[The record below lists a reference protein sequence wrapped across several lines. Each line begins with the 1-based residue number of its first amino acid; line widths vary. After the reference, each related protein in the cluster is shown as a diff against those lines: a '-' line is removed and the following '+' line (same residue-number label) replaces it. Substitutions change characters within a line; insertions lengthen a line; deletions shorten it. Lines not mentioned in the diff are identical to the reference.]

1 MTPKWITEIRCR
13 VRALLKRRQLDRDLR
28 EELSFHLAMRQ
39 EKYQVAGMAPEEA
52 HIAARR
58 RFGNLTGFKEACREM
73 WTFAWFEDLVQDVRY
88 GLRQLRRNP
97 GFTAVAVITLA
108 LGIAVNTTIFS
119 MISEVLLRKPP
130 VRDPD
135 RVTMVSSKNVVRG
148 YDLQQAS
155 ALDFEAWREQNHV
168 FKDMAAGDMELPFT
182 LTAGGGAQLLVGD
195 RVTPNYFRV
204 LGISPA
210 LGRTFLGSEGEPG
223 HDHVVILSHALWVE
237 RYGGNPDVV
246 GRSVELDGE
255 PYTIVGIMPL
265 GTDMPIFTP
274 SLWTPLAFTAHDL
287 SAPARA
293 NRNFYVF
300 ARLKPGVTVEQAQA
314 EMASIAGRLAEAH
327 PKTDKGWGT
336 TVLTLQEFLIRSA
349 HVRRGLTVLLATVG
363 FVLLIACAN
372 IAGLLLAR
380 GAARGHEMA
389 IRSAV
394 GASRLR
400 LIRQMLAE
408 SLLIGAAGGA
418 AGLLMS
424 VWGIHLLRYGLDFN
438 FYVRQMN
445 SGLYL
450 DKTTLTFT
458 LAVSLVTAVVFGFAP
473 AVRVSKTN
481 LSGALKEGGRTE
493 SGGRGGNKMRSVLVV
508 GEIGLALL
516 LLAGAGVMMRDL
528 VRELTEKEGFNPNHV
543 ITAAIHLKGR
553 NYQSPAQQ
561 VAFFDRVTER
571 LEQLPGIESASAT
584 SDLPLAGGSGHVSFS
599 IEGQAPLPRSKRSV
613 TEDIVAG
620 PAYFRTMQISL
631 LEGRFFAPSDN
642 THSPVV
648 AIANE
653 KFARRFFPEG
663 NAIGQ
668 RIKLDTDHPV
678 WAEIV
683 GIVGNV
689 EDYMGQLSPDA
700 QVYESYLQTPISDMS
715 LVVRSPLA
723 PSAVAPMLRRAV
735 WSVDKDQPVGD
746 AEGSVLTMS
755 AVANENAGG
764 DKLMTSLM
772 GVFAALA
779 LALAAVGIYGVI
791 AYSVNQRAH
800 EIGIR
805 MALGARKVDVLRLV
819 LRQGGLLTLMGCA
832 IGFPLALPLPRL
844 FAAVFNGFAPQGSL
858 AAILACLVVA
868 VVSMLATYIPAH
880 RASRVDPMAALRYE

>member
-1 MTPKWITEIRCR
+1 MIPDWVTKMRLR
-13 VRALLKRRQLDRDLR
+13 ARALLKRRQLDCDLR

-39 EKYQVAGMAPEEA
+39 EKYQVAGMTPEDA
-52 HIAARR
+52 HLAARR

-73 WTFAWFEDLVQDVRY
+73 WTFSWLEDLVQDVRY

-97 GFTAVAVITLA
+97 GFTAVAIITLA
-108 LGIAVNTTIFS
+108 LGIGANTVIFS
-119 MISEVLLRKPP
+119 TVSEWLLRKPP

-135 RVTMVSSKNVVRG
+135 RLLTVSSKNVVRG
-148 YDLQQAS
+148 YSLQPTS
-155 ALDFEAWREQNHV
+155 VLDFEAWRTQNHV
-168 FKDMAAGDMELPFT
+168 FRSMAAADMEVPFT
-182 LTAGGGAQLLVGD
+182 LTGGGQPQPLIGD
-195 RVTPNYFRV
+195 RVTPNYFNV
-204 LGISPA
+204 LGISPV
-210 LGRTFLGSEGEPG
+210 LGRTFLASEGEPG
-223 HDHVVILSHALWVE
+223 HDHAVILSHALWME
-237 RYGGNPDVV
+237 RYSGDPNVI

-255 PYTIVGIMPL
+255 PYTIVAIMPP
-265 GTDMPIFTP
+265 GTDMTIFTP
-274 SLWTPLAFTAHDL
+274 SLWTPLVFTAHDL

-293 NRNFYVF
+293 NRNLTVF
-300 ARLKPGVTVEQAQA
+300 ARLKPGVTIEQAQA
-314 EMASIAGRLAEAH
+314 EMASLAGRLAQAH
-327 PKTDKGWGT
+327 PETNKGWGT
-336 TVLTLQEFLIRSA
+336 TVLRLQEFLIRSA
-349 HVRRGLTVLLATVG
+349 NVRRGLTVLLATVG

-394 GASRLR
+394 GAGRLR

-408 SLLIGAAGGA
+408 SLLIGTAGGA
-418 AGLLMS
+418 AGLAIS
-424 VWGIHLLRYGLDFN
+424 VWGIHLLRYGLEFN

-445 SGLYL
+445 GGLYL
-450 DKTTLTFT
+450 DKTTLIFA
-458 LAVSLVTAVVFGFAP
+458 LAVSLVTAILFGFVP
-473 AVRVSKTN
+473 AVRASKTN
-481 LSGALKEGGRTE
+481 LCGALKEGGRTE
-493 SGGRGGNKMRSVLVV
+493 SGGRGRNKMRGVLVA
-508 GEIGLALL
+508 GEIALALL

-528 VRELTEKEGFNPNHV
+528 VHELTENEGFNPNHL

-561 VAFFDRVTER
+561 AAFFDLVTEK
-571 LEQLPGIESASAT
+571 LKQLPGIQSASAT
-584 SDLPLAGGSGHVSFS
+584 SDLPLAGGPGHVTFR
-599 IEGQAPLPRSKRSV
+599 IEAQAPLLPSKRPV

-620 PAYFRTMQISL
+620 PAYFRTMEISL
-631 LEGRFFAPSDN
+631 LKGRFFTPSDN

-653 KFARRFFPEG
+653 EFARRFFPKG
-663 NAIGQ
+663 NVIGQ

-678 WAEIV
+678 WAEII

-689 EDYMGQLSPDA
+689 EDYVGQLSPDA
-700 QVYESYLQTPISDMS
+700 QVYESYLQTPLPDMS

-723 PSAVAPMLRRAV
+723 PSAVAPILRRAV

-746 AEGSVLTMS
+746 AEGGVLTMS
-755 AVANENAGG
+755 AVANETSGG
-764 DKLMTSLM
+764 DKLMASLM

-791 AYSVNQRAH
+791 AYSVNQRTH

-805 MALGARKVDVLRLV
+805 MALGARKGDVLRLV
-819 LRQGGLLTLMGCA
+819 LQQGGLLTLIGCA

-844 FAAVFNGFAPQGSL
+844 FAALFDGFSPQGSL
-858 AAILACLVVA
+858 VAVPACLVVA

-880 RASRVDPMAALRYE
+880 RASRVDPMVALRYE